1 MGVLSLSALLWA
13 GRALADDADVGDTDP
28 PVVIRSQVDTPD
40 GVRTVVQIPAQR
52 DAFITSA
59 QPNANHGFA
68 DTLRLGYDA
77 SQYQA
82 ARLLIQFSLSSISMP
97 AYIHSAQLV
106 VYQAG
111 VLPPGDAVMPYG
123 AQYLKSG
130 WAEGLITW
138 NTTNNLGSANQ
149 PLSGIDNAAGW
160 KTFDVSP
167 AVRGWLSGAA
177 VNYGLIISGDEG
189 ATRNRSRVFYSRQKP
204 GYAPYLVVDYTVSCD
219 TGLPV
224 ATINALPAFS
234 PGTYLVTWGGYDVAP
249 PGCTPTGIAAYDV
262 QYRINGQT
270 WVAWA
275 SATVATSRQF
285 FYAGNDD
292 YVEFRARAV
301 DGAGNLQAF
310 TDPQAATR
318 VDTQPPAS
326 MMNGL
331 PPFTIASAF
340 TVTWRGSD
348 NLSGIQS
355 YDVQVRAGN
364 GPWESL
370 VENTTAT
377 AHLVTGAEPDQTYQF
392 RVHAVDNVNNS
403 ERWPDDY
410 QAVTTVLDHP
420 ITLIDPIQP
429 PIVKPTDIVTDSFS
443 LTWTSYTA
451 PDIAINRYEVWA
463 RYQDNPW
470 TLWQNAVRPC
480 PTQCVG
486 GPPGAGAS
494 TAITFTWLNQSLGGV
509 PLGDGRYEFE
519 ILAIPAAGD
528 SEPRTSI
535 AEAVTYVD
543 MADAI
548 KARAYLPMIA
558 HTAR

>member
-1 MGVLSLSALLWA
+1 MNPGRYWLLLGVLSLSALLWT
-13 GRALADDADVGDTDP
+13 GRALADDTDIGDTDS

-59 QPNANHGFA
+59 QPDANHGFA

-82 ARLLIQFSLSSISMP
+82 ARLLIQFSLGSIPMP
-97 AYIHSAQLV
+97 AYIHNAQLV

-111 VLPPGDAVMPYG
+111 VLPPGDAVMTYG
-123 AQYLKSG
+123 TQYLKSG

-138 NTTNNLGSANQ
+138 NTTNNLGSFNQ
-149 PLSGIDNAAGW
+149 PLSGIDNIAGW
-160 KTFDVSP
+160 KTFDVSQ

-177 VNYGLIISGDEG
+177 VNYGLVISGDEG

-204 GYAPYLVVDYTVSCD
+204 GYAPYLVIDYTLSCD

-234 PGTYLVTWGGYDVAP
+234 PGSYLVTWGGYDVAP
-249 PGCTPTGIAAYDV
+249 PGCAPTGIAYYDV
-262 QYRINGQT
+262 QYRVNGQT
-270 WVAWA
+270 WVTWA
-275 SATVATSRQF
+275 GATIATSRQF
-285 FYAGNDD
+285 FYGGNDD
-292 YVEFRARAV
+292 YVEFRARAA

-310 TDPQAATR
+310 ADPQAATR

-326 MMNGL
+326 TMNAL

-340 TVTWRGSD
+340 TLTWSGSD

-370 VENTTAT
+370 VENTTET
-377 AHLVTGAEPDQTYQF
+377 ACLVTGAEPDQIYQF
-392 RVHAVDNVNNS
+392 RVHAVDHVNNS

-410 QAVTTVLDHP
+410 QAITAVFDHP

-429 PIVKPTDIVTDSFS
+429 PIVKPTDIVTDSFP

-470 TLWQNAVRPC
+470 TLWQNAIP
-480 PTQCVG
+480 
-486 GPPGAGAS
+486 GAS

-519 ILAIPAAGD
+519 ILAIPNAGA

-543 MADAI
+543 MADAM
-548 KARAYLPMIA
+548 KARAYLSIVVQN
-558 HTAR
+558 TR